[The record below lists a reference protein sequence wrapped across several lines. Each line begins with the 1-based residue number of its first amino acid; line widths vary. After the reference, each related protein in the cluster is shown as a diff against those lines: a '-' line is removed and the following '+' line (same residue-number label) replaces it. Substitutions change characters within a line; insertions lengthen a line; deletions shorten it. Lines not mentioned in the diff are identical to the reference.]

1 MMVPLPAA
9 CAVLLLEPAHA
20 QDERDLDVLL
30 DRLAT
35 YLESYEQELSTL
47 VADEQYVQEEQRRD
61 FGRYSNFKK
70 FTTAG
75 RIIP

>member
-35 YLESYEQELSTL
+35 DLGSYEQELSTL

>member
-35 YLESYEQELSTL
+35 DLESYEQELSTL